1 MPDMNLLVDQL
12 IEDEGYRESV
22 YKCTAGYDTVGIGF
36 ALKDLKFTPDEAYG
50 ILLWQISN
58 GTITMGIDDS
68 KLKLCKKLNN
78 LDIALAKKFSFY
90 NDLPV
95 LIQNVLLNMSYQMGV
110 TGVSYFKKMIKAM
123 KQSNWKVAADEMLD
137 SKWAKK
143 DTPNR
148 ANRLADIVREHG

>member
-1 MPDMNLLVDQL
+1 
-12 IEDEGYRESV
+12 
-22 YKCTAGYDTVGIGF
+22 
-36 ALKDLKFTPDEAYG
+36 
-50 ILLWQISN
+50 
-58 GTITMGIDDS
+58 
-68 KLKLCKKLNN
+68 
-78 LDIALAKKFSFY
+78 
-90 NDLPV
+90 
-95 LIQNVLLNMSYQMGV
+95 MSYQMGV